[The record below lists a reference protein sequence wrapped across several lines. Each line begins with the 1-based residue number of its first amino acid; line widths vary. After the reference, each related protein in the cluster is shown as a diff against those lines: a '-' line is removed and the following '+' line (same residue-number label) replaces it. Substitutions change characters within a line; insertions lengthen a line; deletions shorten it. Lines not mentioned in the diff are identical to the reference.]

1 MCRLCG
7 WQKEILKNAKG
18 GLFLFSVSLVPIT
31 KNGQF
36 ESLSA

>member
-7 WQKEILKNAKG
+7 WLKESLKNAKG
-18 GLFLFSVSLVPIT
+18 GLFLAFLSLAPKT

-36 ESLSA
+36 ESLTA